1 MITFVVGGWG
11 EEGTLI
17 SYLEKRRGEVTLPFR
32 IEFHCGL
39 LRKSVAQAY
48 PEEPALVAVSD
59 PKLPRYQAAEAA
71 GELSCGEVQTQRAEP
86 TSDVMDPT
94 NFRGLVLGCIEAK
107 FCK

>member
-32 IEFHCGL
+32 IEFHCWL

-48 PEEPALVAVSD
+48 PEEPAPVAVSD
-59 PKLPRYQAAEAA
+59 PKSGAASGCSRCLKFPFVFPATIMNIFLIVKETSSKLAC
-71 GELSCGEVQTQRAEP
+71 LAEIKI
-86 TSDVMDPT
+86 TSS
-94 NFRGLVLGCIEAK
+94 RR
-107 FCK
+107 